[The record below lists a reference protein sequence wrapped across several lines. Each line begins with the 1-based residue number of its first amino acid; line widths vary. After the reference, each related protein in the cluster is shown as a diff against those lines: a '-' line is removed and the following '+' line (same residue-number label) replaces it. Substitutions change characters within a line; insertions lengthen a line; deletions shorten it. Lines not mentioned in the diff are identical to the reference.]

1 MISNRFQIK
10 LIAWMIFILSL
21 MFCITWTR
29 FAAQWFFVNIIL
41 VSLLLYSIFAL
52 YHFIHR
58 THEDLIKLLNALKN
72 DDFSLHFSKSN
83 SHRLF
88 ANLHD
93 SFNEVVERFRNN
105 QLEKEA
111 HKEFLK
117 IAVDQIRV
125 GVIAIDEQERILI
138 FNEFA
143 RKCLSNRAPTDWNIL
158 LMRKIPFVIKMEEM
172 ESGQTDIFNFKSANE
187 TLSLAIRAHTFVTL
201 NQKIRLF
208 TFQDIRD
215 ELDRQELASWHKVIR
230 ILTHE
235 IMNSLTPVISLT
247 ETAEMLLDIEN
258 ELIQNLPDIKASVH
272 TAQSRAKGLL
282 NFVRSYRQFLKVPQ
296 PQLARIEVSSF
307 LQNIQQLLSAS
318 FEEKN
323 IDFQMDQKEIPSFFH
338 GDQYLLEQV
347 FINLLRNAID
357 ALEGIPSPGIHFSV
371 VQQIDKIIFKVRDNG
386 HGIPEEIMDKVFV
399 PFFTTKEKGTG
410 VGLSLS
416 RQIIVG
422 HGGRMMVEKS
432 ATNATTFIVEL
443 PLREK

>member
-1 MISNRFQIK
+1 
-10 LIAWMIFILSL
+10 MIFILTL
-21 MFCITWTR
+21 MLCIAWTR
-29 FAAQWFFVNIIL
+29 LASQWFFVNLIL
-41 VSLLLYSIFAL
+41 MALLLLSIFAL
-52 YHFIHR
+52 YRFINQ
-58 THEDLIKLLNALKN
+58 THEDLVKLLNALKN
-72 DDFSLHFSKSN
+72 NDFSLHFSNSKSK
-83 SHRLF
+83 RLF
-88 ANLHD
+88 ANLHG
-93 SFNEVVERFRNN
+93 SFNEVVERFRTN

-125 GVIAIDEQERILI
+125 GVIAIDAEERILI

-143 RKCLSNRAPTDWNIL
+143 RECLSSRAPTDWNIL
-158 LMRKIPFVIKMEEM
+158 LMRKIPFVLRMEEM
-172 ESGQTDIFNFKSANE
+172 ESGTTDIFNFKTTQG

-247 ETAEMLLDIEN
+247 ETAEMLLNVEN
-258 ELIQNLPDIKASVH
+258 ELVQNLPDIKASVH

-282 NFVRSYRQFLKVPQ
+282 NFVRSYRQFLKVPN
-296 PQLARIEVSSF
+296 PQIARIDVSSF
-307 LQNIQQLLSAS
+307 VQNIHQLFSAQLQQ
-318 FEEKN
+318 KN
-323 IDFQMDQKEIPSFFH
+323 IAFDRESSATPTSFQ

-347 FINLLRNAID
+347 FINLFQNAID
-357 ALEGIPSPGIHFSV
+357 AVEAIPGPRILFSV
-371 VQQIDKIIFKVRDNG
+371 LQQNEKIIFHVSDNG
-386 HGIPEEIMDKVFV
+386 PGVSEEILDKVFV

-416 RQIIVG
+416 RQIVVG
-422 HGGRMMVEKS
+422 HGGRMLIKNSKENE
-432 ATNATTFIVEL
+432 TIFIVEL
-443 PLREK
+443 PIRDQNIST